1 MIAFDIA
8 REANR
13 RIFDFVQQPASE
25 RLRPGTGYYSTPF
38 RGALFGLDKSSQV
51 ASRLTSERVDVLWL
65 GSHPNVPDSLKQILR
80 PESGQSDFWSFQ
92 MQMESGFFG
101 SRRWA
106 RDGAAEPDWDPL
118 ATPKGGWHSY
128 HQLLTAISR
137 IDHVAMAN
145 YFPWGAKELRIFARE
160 LAVADRPLL
169 RRAFEFAEDLMG
181 SIVEALDPRLLIVP
195 LSVAGNSDVQKV
207 NRSGLSL
214 DRAADVVRHSAGLDR
229 GNFDFYS
236 GACRLGSRTIRALFV
251 PGAGSLFL
259 TREDKKRM
267 VDAVARVVDGG

>member
-1 MIAFDIA
+1 MSAFDIA

-13 RIFDFVQQPASE
+13 RIFDFVHQPANE
-25 RLRPGTGYYSTPF
+25 RLRPGTGYFSTPF
-38 RGALFGLDKSSQV
+38 RGALFGLEKSSQV

-65 GSHPNVPDSLKQILR
+65 GSHPNVPDSLERILR
-80 PESGQSDFWSFQ
+80 PESGPSEFWSFQ

-106 RDGAAEPDWDPL
+106 RNGAAEPDWNPL
-118 ATPKGGWHSY
+118 VTPKGGWHSY

-145 YFPWGAKELRIFARE
+145 YFPWGAKELRIFAQD

-169 RRAFEFAEDLMG
+169 RRALEFAEDLMG
-181 SIVEALDPRLLIVP
+181 SIVDALNPSLLIVP
-195 LSVAGNSDVQKV
+195 FSVAGNGDVQKV

-214 DRAADVVRHSAGLDR
+214 DGAADVVRHSADLER
-229 GNFDFYS
+229 AKFDFYTGS
-236 GACRLGSRTIRALFV
+236 CRLGSKTVRALFV